1 MSTYVRPQLIR
12 FGVSQP
18 VCYDAVDNTVQLVQ
32 RRGRARAENSS
43 FVILSERVDRTTEG
57 LESVEQ
63 RQRGCLEEF
72 EPEHSSST
80 AEEVARSDP
89 GELDDTVSMDYE
101 VEQDEGLPEPRFASV
116 IGRSLYSELNRS
128 ETSTETGTD
137 TDYTPSTAQGC
148 LEGAAR
154 GVLLDVQDR
163 HGLGAA
169 ETANGTPIPPPG
181 VLSAARDF
189 AAQTNAA
196 LEASFR
202 QDPATRLWVCTLS
215 YESPLRKLS
224 ASGEAVSGKKIAQK
238 LAAARLIADLIESTH
253 PSRTGSTAVGKD
265 KEFGTADTWAEQDED
280 VAETSEQQSASTN
293 GFGVDADLDGSEDCT
308 EFDTATEDARLV
320 VQQWSLERAAR
331 GVLLDAQDRHGLS
344 AAMTAHGTPIP
355 PPGVLSAARDF
366 AAQTNAA
373 LKESFRQDPATEL
386 WVCTLSYE
394 SPLRKLSVS
403 GEAVSGKKVARKLA
417 AARLIPSLIEVTDPA
432 GMGSTTVGSGEEASA
447 DDTWAE
453 QDDDVAE
460 RSERRPSASTYD
472 GYGAG
477 VELDHSEGSSIETDT
492 TTDDPHSAGA
502 WNLERAARGVLLDV
516 RERHGLSA
524 AMTPHGTPIPPL
536 GVLSAARDFA
546 AQTNAALKESFRQ
559 DPATRLWVCT
569 LSYESPLRKLS
580 ASGEAVSGKK
590 VARKLAAA
598 KLVAALL
605 VVVPA

>member
-43 FVILSERVDRTTEG
+43 FVILSERVDRTTED

-224 ASGEAVSGKKIAQK
+224 AFGEAVSGKNIA
-238 LAAARLIADLIESTH
+238 
-253 PSRTGSTAVGKD
+253 
-265 KEFGTADTWAEQDED
+265 
-280 VAETSEQQSASTN
+280 
-293 GFGVDADLDGSEDCT
+293 
-308 EFDTATEDARLV
+308 
-320 VQQWSLERAAR
+320 
-331 GVLLDAQDRHGLS
+331 
-344 AAMTAHGTPIP
+344 M
-355 PPGVLSAARDF
+355 
-366 AAQTNAA
+366 
-373 LKESFRQDPATEL
+373 
-386 WVCTLSYE
+386 
-394 SPLRKLSVS
+394 
-403 GEAVSGKKVARKLA
+403 KLA

-472 GYGAG
+472 GYGAD

-524 AMTPHGTPIPPL
+524 AMTAHGTPIPPL

-580 ASGEAVSGKK
+580 ASGEAVSGKN